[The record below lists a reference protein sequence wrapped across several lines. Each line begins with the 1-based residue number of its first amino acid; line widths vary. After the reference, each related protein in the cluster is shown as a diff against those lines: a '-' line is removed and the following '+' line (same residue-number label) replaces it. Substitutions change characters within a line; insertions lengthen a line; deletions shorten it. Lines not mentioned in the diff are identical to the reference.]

1 MAAEGKCRVYAECS
15 CCTCVIAVLPAAMGL
30 SAARAT
36 LPGASPK
43 SGWVAAAGQHYP
55 AQGATV
61 SFAGSSLSVQR
72 GRASDAPHCQ
82 QRCDGILILR

>member
-1 MAAEGKCRVYAECS
+1 
-15 CCTCVIAVLPAAMGL
+15 MGL

-36 LPGASPK
+36 SPGASPK
-43 SGWVAAAGQHYP
+43 SGWVAAAGQRYP

-72 GRASDAPHCQ
+72 GRASDAPHGQ
-82 QRCDGILILR
+82 QQCDGILILR